1 MSVLALTNV
10 ALAYGGR
17 DVLRSVSARLD
28 AGDRVGLVGA
38 NGAGKT
44 TLLRVIAG
52 EEQPDAGTVALAAGC
67 RLAYVPQL
75 PRFTTNRTV
84 REEVFSALEH
94 LAALER
100 ELEEAAH
107 ALASAV
113 GENVAAAAARYDAL
127 QRRFEAENGYAA
139 RAEAEALLAHLRLP
153 ERLWDQPV
161 NALSGGEMS
170 RVALARALLARP
182 EVLLLDEPTNH
193 LDIAALTWLEGFLL
207 RWPGA
212 LIVVSHDRAFLD
224 TVATEIWE
232 LRAGSLMRY
241 RGNYSVYAA
250 QRAARDA
257 YEHEQYQQQQAFI
270 ARERALIDRYRAGQR
285 AKWAQGREK
294 RLERLEALTAPP
306 PEQTARIRLRQ
317 AGRTSAV
324 VLTLERLGVVR
335 PGGGP
340 PLLRFPE
347 RVEVERGAR
356 VAIVGPNGAG
366 KTTLLRTLLG
376 EYAPAEGRVLWDA
389 NARSGYYRQ
398 GTEHLDD
405 RRTVLEE
412 MLAAAPLTVQEA
424 RDLLARF
431 LFRGDAV
438 EQLVGSL
445 SGGERSR
452 LALARLAAAEL
463 NVLLLDE
470 PTNHLDIAAREA
482 LEEVLREYDGT
493 LLLVTHDRRLISR
506 LATHTWLLA
515 DGVVHAREGAYYDP
529 PMETP
534 AAPRSERPRQA
545 TASSNGR
552 VVEERRREVARLE
565 AEIAAC
571 EERIAALAAEIDAAG
586 VAGDAARAGELGSVY
601 AEAESELAT
610 LLTAWERAAGAL
622 EEAAARGNGE
632 G

>member
-17 DVLRSVSARLD
+17 DVLRGVSARLE

-52 EEQPDAGTVALAAGC
+52 EEQPDAGAVALAAGC

-75 PRFTTNRTV
+75 PDLSSTRTV
-84 REEVFSALEH
+84 REEVFSALAH
-94 LAALER
+94 LAVLER

-107 ALASAV
+107 ALAGAT
-113 GENVAAAAARYDAL
+113 GEDIAAAAARYDAL
-127 QRRFEAENGYAA
+127 QRRFEAENAYAA
-139 RAEAEALLAHLRLP
+139 HAEAEALLAHLRLP
-153 ERLWDQPV
+153 ESLWDQPV
-161 NALSGGEMS
+161 NALSGGEKS
-170 RVALARALLARP
+170 RVALARALLSRP
-182 EVLLLDEPTNH
+182 DVLLLDEPTNH
-193 LDIAALTWLEGFLL
+193 LDITALTWLEGFLL
-207 RWPGA
+207 RWSGA
-212 LIVVSHDRAFLD
+212 LLIVSHDRVFLD
-224 TVATEIWE
+224 AVATEIWE
-232 LRAGSLMRY
+232 LRGGVLTRY
-241 RGNYSVYAA
+241 RGNYSAYAA

-257 YEHEQYQQQQAFI
+257 YEREQYERQQTFI

-294 RLERLEALTAPP
+294 RLERLETLAAPL

-317 AGRTSAV
+317 AGRTSAI
-324 VLTLERLGVVR
+324 VLTLERLVIAR
-335 PGGGP
+335 PGGG

-347 RVEVERGAR
+347 HVEVGRGAR

-376 EYAPAEGRVLWDA
+376 EHTPAAGQVLWGA
-389 NARSGYYRQ
+389 NARPGYYRQ
-398 GTEHLDD
+398 GTEHLNDQ
-405 RRTVLEE
+405 RTVLEE
-412 MLAAAPLTVQEA
+412 MLAAAPLSVQAA

-452 LALARLAAAEL
+452 LALARLAATEVNA
-463 NVLLLDE
+463 LLLDE

-493 LLLVTHDRRLISR
+493 LLLVTHDRALITR

-515 DGVVHAREGAYYDP
+515 DGVVHVREGARYDP
-529 PMETP
+529 PVEALP
-534 AAPRSERPRQA
+534 APRPERPRQA
-545 TASSNGR
+545 APSSGR
-552 VVEERRREVARLE
+552 LIEERRREVARLE
-565 AEIAAC
+565 AEIAVC
-571 EERIAALAAEIDAAG
+571 EQQIATLTTAIDAAG
-586 VAGDAARAGELGSVY
+586 AAGDAARVGELGSAY
-601 AEAESELAT
+601 AAAESALMGLLA
-610 LLTAWERAAGAL
+610 AWERAASAL
-622 EEAAARGNGE
+622 DEAVAQSTGTS
-632 G
+632 